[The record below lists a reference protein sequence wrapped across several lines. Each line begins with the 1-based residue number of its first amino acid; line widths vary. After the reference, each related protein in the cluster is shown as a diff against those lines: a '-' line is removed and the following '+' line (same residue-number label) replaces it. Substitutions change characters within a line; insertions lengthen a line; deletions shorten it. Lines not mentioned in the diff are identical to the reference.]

1 MDPAFQR
8 MHWSLFLNAFS
19 VSSRECR
26 IRRPCQH
33 DRDLAWVWQYAGG
46 SYRHM
51 GGVSGLKIVKM
62 EERGSLLRCLCKR
75 QREYQMRKILLV
87 EDEDPAIRNLKRTLE
102 SDGYH
107 VYIARS
113 GKEARAFMAN
123 HRANLVLL
131 DLNLP
136 DIDGL
141 RLGSELREWDPHL
154 PIIVVSVIVDG
165 DKKVRA
171 FKVCA
176 DDFVSKP
183 YHMDELL
190 ERIRVQL
197 RHADHMHAGS
207 VPPKIISGPLEVDLE
222 QRLIR
227 VHFQPVEL
235 A

>member
-1 MDPAFQR
+1 M
-8 MHWSLFLNAFS
+8 
-19 VSSRECR
+19 
-26 IRRPCQH
+26 RR
-33 DRDLAWVWQYAGG
+33 
-46 SYRHM
+46 
-51 GGVSGLKIVKM
+51 
-62 EERGSLLRCLCKR
+62 
-75 QREYQMRKILLV
+75 ILLV

-107 VYIARS
+107 VYVARS
-113 GKEARAFMAN
+113 GKEARAFMAQ
-123 HRANLVLL
+123 HRADLVLL

-136 DIDGL
+136 DVDGL

-154 PIIVVSVIVDG
+154 PIIVVSVIIDG

-190 ERIRVQL
+190 QRIRVQL

-222 QRLIR
+222 QRLVR
-227 VHFQPVEL
+227 VHTQPVEL
-235 A
+235 ARKEFELLELFVLNMGKVVTYDVILTRVWGDEAESERRNIHVYVNKLRKKIEIPAGCHFIHNESKIGYRFQLSE

>member
-1 MDPAFQR
+1 
-8 MHWSLFLNAFS
+8 
-19 VSSRECR
+19 
-26 IRRPCQH
+26 
-33 DRDLAWVWQYAGG
+33 
-46 SYRHM
+46 
-51 GGVSGLKIVKM
+51 
-62 EERGSLLRCLCKR
+62 
-75 QREYQMRKILLV
+75 MRKILLV

-102 SDGYH
+102 SDGYQ
-107 VYIARS
+107 VYVARS

-123 HRANLVLL
+123 HRADLVLL

-136 DIDGL
+136 DVDGL
-141 RLGSELREWDPHL
+141 RLGGELREWDEHL
-154 PIIVVSVIVDG
+154 PIIVVSVIIDG

-222 QRLIR
+222 QRLVR
-227 VHFQPVEL
+227 VHSQPVEL
-235 A
+235 ARKEFELLELFVLNMGRVVTYDVILTRVWGDEAESERRNIHVYVNKLRKKSSACRLSLHSQ

>member
-1 MDPAFQR
+1 
-8 MHWSLFLNAFS
+8 
-19 VSSRECR
+19 
-26 IRRPCQH
+26 
-33 DRDLAWVWQYAGG
+33 
-46 SYRHM
+46 
-51 GGVSGLKIVKM
+51 
-62 EERGSLLRCLCKR
+62 
-75 QREYQMRKILLV
+75 MRKILLV

-107 VYIARS
+107 VSVARS
-113 GKEARAFMAN
+113 GKEVRAFMAQ
-123 HRANLVLL
+123 HRADLVLL

-136 DIDGL
+136 DVDGL

-154 PIIVVSVIVDG
+154 PIIVVSVIIDG

-207 VPPKIISGPLEVDLE
+207 VPPKIISGSLEVDLE
-222 QRLIR
+222 QRLVR
-227 VHFQPVEL
+227 VHSQPVEL
-235 A
+235 ARKEFELLELFVLNMGKVVTYDVILTRVWGDEAESERRNIHVYINKLRKKIEAPAGCHFIHNESKIGYRFQLIE